1 MTARLVRAVGNSS
14 LWRELSVRN
23 PNHLLIGAGSAL
35 AFVVAAA
42 TALGDGVE
50 RMEAIAVGVNVAV
63 MVFLAWAAGREL
75 DPDDSRSAFVAA
87 VLASLLLIGGSG
99 PAGAMV
105 GILLALRIVTRSTG
119 KAPSRLDLVLI
130 LPLAAAFAWLPRG
143 WVGGAAMA
151 AALVWDTR
159 LPRPGGR
166 RNLLGAAG
174 ALGVALAVAFL
185 RDTFGAG
192 FQTPSA
198 LDWAAVAGAAVAFP
212 AMRQYAP
219 RATGDR
225 SRARL
230 APERLRAGR
239 LLGLG
244 SGLAAFAWFGGAAVG
259 LLPGLWASLI
269 GVAVYDRLIKPVTS
283 RR

>member
-23 PNHLLIGAGSAL
+23 RHHLLIGAGSAL

-42 TALGDGVE
+42 AALGDGAS
-50 RMEAIAVGVNVAV
+50 RMEAIAVGVNIAV
-63 MVFLAWAAGREL
+63 MVFLAWAVGREL
-75 DPDDSRSAFVAA
+75 DPDDPRSAFVAA
-87 VLASLLLIGGSG
+87 LLASLLLIGGSG

-105 GILLALRIVTRSTG
+105 GILLALRIVTRSAG
-119 KAPSRLDLVLI
+119 KAPSRLDLALI

-174 ALGVALAVAFL
+174 VLSVALGVALV
-185 RDTFGAG
+185 RGTFGAG

-212 AMRQYAP
+212 AMRQYVP
-219 RATGDR
+219 RTTGDR

-244 SGLAAFAWFGGAAVG
+244 SGLAAFLWFGGAAAG
-259 LLPGLWASLI
+259 LLAGLWASLI
-269 GVAVYDRLIKPVTS
+269 GVAVYDRLIAPVTS

>member
-1 MTARLVRAVGNSS
+1 VTARLVRAVVNSS

-23 PNHLLIGAGSAL
+23 PNHLLIVAGSGL

-42 TALGDGVE
+42 SALGDGAE

-87 VLASLLLIGGSG
+87 VLASLVLIGGSG

-166 RNLLGAAG
+166 RNLFGAAG

-192 FQTPSA
+192 FRTPSA
-198 LDWAAVAGAAVAFP
+198 LDWAAVAGAAVALP

-230 APERLRAGR
+230 APDRLRAGR

-244 SGLAAFAWFGGAAVG
+244 SGLAAFVWFGGAAVG

-269 GVAVYDRLIKPVTS
+269 GVAVYDRLIKPVKG